1 MSSTQA
7 SNETQAE
14 VEREP
19 EAQQAGEVVASGED
33 MLAQEAEASSSS
45 SSEPSRQRQP
55 RVVKGEG
62 SLWQNRW
69 QREKTKRQIC
79 ESARP
84 RGRTLR
90 PTPREPDDAVYGVGV
105 LRNRCCWRD
114 R

>member
-90 PTPREPDDAVYGVGV
+90 PGPRELDAVHEVGV
-105 LRNRCCWRD
+105 LRSRCCWRD